1 MKITPILLVLFFM
14 YFPFSGN
21 GQNSEKNSTVKFHT
35 EWLVADLL
43 QQNSK
48 QIKILGQPKLVD
60 SPYGKAV
67 SFNGSSDAL
76 ILQEMPL
83 KSMKE
88 FTVEMIFCP
97 DINASFE
104 QRILHIGE
112 VLGNRMLLEIR
123 AVTDIWYFDGFAAS
137 GNSKKALINEQLT
150 HQLGQWYHVALV
162 VRPNSLTT
170 FVNGKKELSE
180 SFSYQPIGT
189 GNCSIGV
196 RLNKRSWF
204 KGMIYKIR
212 IVPQQLN
219 PDDFMI
225 Y

>member
-1 MKITPILLVLFFM
+1 MKITPILIVLFFM

-21 GQNSEKNSTVKFHT
+21 GQNLEKKSSVKSHT
-35 EWLVADLL
+35 EWCVADLL

-48 QIKILGQPKLVD
+48 QIKILGHPKLVD
-60 SPYGKAV
+60 SPYGKV
-67 SFNGSSDAL
+67 VFFNGCSDAL
-76 ILQEMPL
+76 ILQELPL

-97 DINASFE
+97 DTNSSFE

-112 VLGNRMLLEIR
+112 VLGNRVLLELR
-123 AVTDIWYFDGFAAS
+123 AVDDFWYFDGFAAS
-137 GNSKKALINEQLT
+137 GNNKKALIDEQLT
-150 HQLGQWYHVALV
+150 HKLGQWCHVALIV
-162 VRPNSLTT
+162 SPNSLTT
-170 FVNGKKELSE
+170 FVNGKQELSE
-180 SFSYQPIGT
+180 SFSYQPIET
-189 GNCSIGV
+189 GSCSIGV

-212 IVPQQLN
+212 IVPKQLN
-219 PDDFMI
+219 SNDFMI